1 MHHICFVNAYFF
13 IEFQFRFPIQQAR
26 NTHLVSKSKGDKRK
40 TERQT
45 QTTIKMQGMVA
56 TKKLFKGRKMSQ
68 AKTEAKGFEQ
78 VQLLTKSL
86 AALDLPPPP
95 KPVEVIEEEEPVKRE
110 RVEKIISD
118 WVSDL

>member
-13 IEFQFRFPIQQAR
+13 IEFQFRFIIQAAR
-26 NTHLVSKSKGDKRK
+26 NTHSVSKTKR
-40 TERQT
+40 RQT
-45 QTTIKMQGMVA
+45 KDRHKTTIKMQGMVA

-78 VQLLTKSL
+78 VQLPTKSL

-95 KPVEVIEEEEPVKRE
+95 KPVEVIEEEEPVKKE

-118 WVSDL
+118 WVSEL

>member
-1 MHHICFVNAYFF
+1 
-13 IEFQFRFPIQQAR
+13 
-26 NTHLVSKSKGDKRK
+26 
-40 TERQT
+40 
-45 QTTIKMQGMVA
+45 MQGMVA

-78 VQLLTKSL
+78 VQLPTKSL

-95 KPVEVIEEEEPVKRE
+95 KPVEVIEEEEPVKKE

-118 WVSDL
+118 WVSDI